1 MTTCC
6 EINMERIMTILKVCL
21 NLTRGVC
28 VCWGGGGRKRSL
40 WQFWFLFFTMKN
52 FESNFP
58 GKEDKKGGGGR
69 RENSQ
74 DSNKI

>member
-6 EINMERIMTILKVCL
+6 EINMERIMTILKVRL
-21 NLTRGVC
+21 NLTRGVF
-28 VCWGGGGRKRSL
+28 VGGGGPKTVTL
-40 WQFWFLFFTMKN
+40 GVWFLFFTMKN

-58 GKEDKKGGGGR
+58 GKEDKKGGR

>member
-1 MTTCC
+1 
-6 EINMERIMTILKVCL
+6 MTILKVRL
-21 NLTRGVC
+21 NLTRGVF
-28 VCWGGGGRKRSL
+28 VGGGGGQKTVTL
-40 WQFWFLFFTMKN
+40 GVWFLFFTMKN

-58 GKEDKKGGGGR
+58 GKEDKKGGGR